1 MGREEEDSNQLGE
14 GGSVSTVS
22 SQQASV
28 CPAKPLSRVTRA
40 GSERDSV
47 YHLGAGHFQSTSAVT
62 EPLSAEVSDLLLFPS
77 FLKGWRK
84 CPACGRGN
92 KSHRSWLPWWISDQS
107 SISQSSSG
115 NRKKAPCVSVLT
127 VGLSLAD
134 LGNNR
139 PSLMTKIPVSSKS

>member
-47 YHLGAGHFQSTSAVT
+47 YHLGAGHFQSTSAES
-62 EPLSAEVSDLLLFPS
+62 EPLSAEVPDLLHFSKAGGNALLVAEATS
-77 FLKGWRK
+77 LT
-84 CPACGRGN
+84 GRGC
-92 KSHRSWLPWWISDQS
+92 HGG
-107 SISQSSSG
+107 SQI
-115 NRKKAPCVSVLT
+115 KAASLRAL
-127 VGLSLAD
+127 VGTGRTPL
-134 LGNNR
+134 
-139 PSLMTKIPVSSKS
+139 V